1 MLHTDRMT
9 RNEHGATRE
18 NLEHSELAQHP
29 GRNVLEP
36 GPQPDDR
43 INVLVESEVA
53 YWTRELG
60 VPRERLAEAIGKVGG
75 RVADI
80 RAFFAAPAH

>member
-1 MLHTDRMT
+1 MEAIM
-9 RNEHGATRE
+9 EHGQ
-18 NLEHSELAQHP
+18 HSEQTRHTE
-29 GRNVLEP
+29 RNVLEP

-60 VPRERLAEAIGKVGG
+60 VPRERLAEAIEKVGG

-80 RAFFAAPAH
+80 RAYFAAPAH